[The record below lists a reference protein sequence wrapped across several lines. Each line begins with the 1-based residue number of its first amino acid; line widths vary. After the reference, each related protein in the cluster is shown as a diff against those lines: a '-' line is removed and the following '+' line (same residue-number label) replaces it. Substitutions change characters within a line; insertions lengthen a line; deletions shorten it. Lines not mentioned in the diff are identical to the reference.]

1 MKIMK
6 DEWFPFVTKNI
17 KNEVRAGTF
26 YYGGPGR
33 GGAPGAGAGGRGRGN
48 AAGGAT
54 GGAGGDWGAGAGGAV
69 TGAVPTP
76 EVVGA
81 TPQAGQMRSW
91 NTFEHVPRYHNNYVG
106 MRNRFAL
113 LSEAYAYSTFEDR
126 IKATNYFVEES
137 LNFANANA
145 DRLKKAVEAAD
156 KESIIGRRRRHARSS
171 SAAAS

>member
-17 KNEVRAGTF
+17 KAKYGWETF
-26 YYGGPGR
+26 YYGGPGGGGR
-33 GGAPGAGAGGRGRGN
+33 RGGGAAGGGAPGAGR
-48 AAGGAT
+48 
-54 GGAGGDWGAGAGGAV
+54 GAGGGAAAGGAV

-81 TPQAGQMRSW
+81 QPQPGQMRAW

-113 LSEAYAYSTFEDR
+113 LSEAYAYATFEDR
-126 IKATNYFVEES
+126 IKATNCYFVEEA
-137 LNFANANA
+137 LNFGTRTRIASEGCRGGGQRNRSSA
-145 DRLKKAVEAAD
+145 RPKAH
-156 KESIIGRRRRHARSS
+156 GRSS
-171 SAAAS
+171 SEAASSPC